1 VGADVVTASPFDIV
15 GQLQVLKDKALQT
28 LSSLSLKDGAS
39 LNLDAG
45 SSASAGVLQ
54 LLKNNLVNVGDNA
67 QLKAGLLLIN
77 DAQSKI
83 NGSFQIINE
92 HLAKIAAGAKLQL
105 GDAASGA
112 NADKLAEILA
122 KFNVA
127 QGGALDFAGA
137 TKLLQNSQ
145 ILGDG
150 DVTIKKLLDLSQ
162 VQLDMAQAQAQ
173 GALIQAK
180 SLALDKLAELKLKVQ
195 TGSATLLDIKD
206 KLMLD
211 GAKIDINGAADIKA
225 TILKLLHGQV
235 QGKADIS
242 VDGQKAVDVTAGKV
256 APPANG
262 AATGNVWTV
271 NYGDKET
278 TLELKSADEVY
289 VATTA
294 AVAGSDVATS
304 SSVSVAVAA
313 VVVAVLSSMN

>member
-1 VGADVVTASPFDIV
+1 MGADVVTASPFDIV

-28 LSSLSLKDGAS
+28 LSSLSLKDGAA

-45 SSASAGVLQ
+45 ATASAGVLQ
-54 LLKNNLVNVGDNA
+54 LLKNNLVNIGDNA
-67 QLKAGLLLIN
+67 QLKAGLLLVN

-105 GDAASGA
+105 GDAANGA
-112 NADKLAEILA
+112 NANKLAEILA

-150 DVTIKKLLDLSQ
+150 DVTVKKLLDLSQ
-162 VQLDMAQAQAQ
+162 VQLDMVQAQAQ

-206 KLMLD
+206 KLLLD
-211 GAKIDINGAADIKA
+211 GAKIDISGAADIQAK
-225 TILKLLHGQV
+225 ILKLLHGQV
-235 QGKADIS
+235 QGKADIT
-242 VDGQKAVDVTAGKV
+242 VDGQKVVDVTAGKV

-262 AATGNVWTV
+262 AANGNVWTV

-289 VATTA
+289 VATTVT
-294 AVAGSDVATS
+294 VAGSDAATS
-304 SSVSVAVAA
+304 SSVTVAVAA
-313 VVVAVLSSMN
+313 VVVAMLSSMN